1 MRAKCCPPAPRLDS
15 AFSIVTIDR
24 GAEGEGGR
32 DPPKDA
38 RDDHRAGAGNFRG
51 KAQGPDP

>member
-15 AFSIVTIDR
+15 AFSVVTIDR